1 MSVEIIGV
9 FIPIVGLLVGG
20 AIAIVAIVSDHRQK
34 IAMVK
39 NGMEIPKR
47 KPSSNPLGG
56 FRFGAL
62 MVGVAIGIIV
72 GGIIENSGVFS
83 SPEVGYF
90 SSIFLFGG
98 AAQIL
103 ASLYM
108 NKKLQHKN

>member
-20 AIAIVAIVSDHRQK
+20 
-34 IAMVK
+34 
-39 NGMEIPKR
+39 
-47 KPSSNPLGG
+47 
-56 FRFGAL
+56 
-62 MVGVAIGIIV
+62 AIGIIV

-103 ASLYM
+103 AILYM

>member
-90 SSIFLFGG
+90 SSIF
-98 AAQIL
+98 
-103 ASLYM
+103 
-108 NKKLQHKN
+108 